1 MNLRQLAFQI
11 LPVAPQHCLR
21 LHVRIMDEHVIAD
34 HTNPPITTIAMPL
47 YKMGVAAVEML
58 LDAIEGRQPVRNLMI
73 EEEPRVVRRTS
84 SAPPR
89 TARVDG

>member
-1 MNLRQLAFQI
+1 MSGLGALRAIRERGLRVPDDI
-11 LPVAPQHCLR
+11 SLVA
-21 LHVRIMDEHVIAD
+21 MDEHVIAD

-73 EEEPRVVRRTS
+73 EEEPRVVRRAS

-89 TARVDG
+89 QG